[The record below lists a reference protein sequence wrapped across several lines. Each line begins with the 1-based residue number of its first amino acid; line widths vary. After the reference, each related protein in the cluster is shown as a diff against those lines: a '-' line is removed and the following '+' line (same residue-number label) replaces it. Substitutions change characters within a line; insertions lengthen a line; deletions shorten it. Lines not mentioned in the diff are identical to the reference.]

1 MSASAPTG
9 ERSGLAMLVFWVLST
24 MTLWG
29 VAFYPAQVAP
39 EWLVRTQYVCFGTG
53 DNGLPAPYGWIL
65 LGLAPASLLFGLV
78 VSHGVELQAALRLAL
93 RSTPGRVAASWLLL
107 TFLAEVVWIGS
118 LMAAANPPAPLVFET
133 GELPPDYPRTE
144 KRLPEFELVDQTGA
158 KLDHAQL
165 EGKVTFVSF
174 VFAHCASVCPG
185 LVMDIRASL
194 SELDPERTRA
204 VLITLDPWRDTPSSL
219 PHLAEQWAIPTNA
232 HLASG
237 TVEDVQRALDRFDVP
252 RVRNERTGEVDHP
265 ALVYVVDEQGR
276 IAYTFNG
283 APREWLT
290 EAARR
295 LTRGRPAS

>member
-1 MSASAPTG
+1 MNAPAPNG
-9 ERSGLAMLVFWVLST
+9 ERSGLAMLVFWALST

-29 VAFYPAQVAP
+29 VAFYPAQAAP

-65 LGLAPASLLFGLV
+65 LALAPASLLVGLV
-78 VSHGVELQAALRLAL
+78 VSHGSELQAALRLAL
-93 RSTPGRVAASWLLL
+93 RSTPGRVATSWLLL
-107 TFLAEVVWIGS
+107 TFLAELVWIGS
-118 LMAAANPPAPLVFET
+118 LMAAANPRGTLVFET
-133 GELPPDYPRTE
+133 GELPPDYPRTT
-144 KRLPEFELVDQTGA
+144 KPLPEFKLVDQAGA
-158 KLDHAQL
+158 ALDREAVL
-165 EGKVTFVSF
+165 GKVTFVSF

-185 LVMDIRASL
+185 LVTDIRSSL
-194 SELDPERTRA
+194 LELDPERTRA

-219 PHLAEQWAIPTNA
+219 PHLAEQWAIPQNA

-237 TVEDVQRALDRFDVP
+237 SVEDVQQALDRFDVP
-252 RVRNERTGEVDHP
+252 RVRNEQTGEVDHP
-265 ALVYVVDEQGR
+265 ALVYVVDEEGR

-295 LTRGRPAS
+295 LSRGQPAS